1 MTKAPIPTFTVR
13 VIIIIIIIIITT
25 MMIIITMRMMMVMI
39 MYLFFNR
46 IYSPQE
52 LAMLLTGDVK
62 LMISRS

>member
-1 MTKAPIPTFTVR
+1 MTKAPIPTFTAR
-13 VIIIIIIIIITT
+13 IIIIIIIIII
-25 MMIIITMRMMMVMI
+25 MMMMMITMRMMMVMI
-39 MYLFFNR
+39 MQLFFNR

>member
-1 MTKAPIPTFTVR
+1 MTKAPIPTFTAR
-13 VIIIIIIIIITT
+13 IIIIIII
-25 MMIIITMRMMMVMI
+25 IIITMRMMMVMI

>member
-1 MTKAPIPTFTVR
+1 MTKAPIPTFTAR
-13 VIIIIIIIIITT
+13 IIIIIIII
-25 MMIIITMRMMMVMI
+25 MIITMRMMMVMI

-52 LAMLLTGDVK
+52 LAMLLTGNVK